1 MDDFLLE
8 AVETVLTGAEYKL
21 NLDAFLH
28 THCFLFMGEEVGGE
42 GASSFHHGHHECYEE
57 FERLRETIV
66 SSAISELG
74 CTQEAFVAACE
85 GALKG
90 SNRAKSAATRKLLD
104 MLLYVDDFRVRAYKL
119 SASHWYW
126 PN

>member
-8 AVETVLTGAEYKL
+8 AVETVLMGAEYKL
-21 NLDAFLH
+21 NLDAFLD
-28 THCFLFMGEEVGGE
+28 THCFLFVGEGGE
-42 GASSFHHGHHECYEE
+42 DAGGYHHGHHECYQE
-57 FERLRETIV
+57 FERLREEIV

-90 SNRAKSAATRKLLD
+90 SNRAKSDST
-104 MLLYVDDFRVRAYKL
+104 
-119 SASHWYW
+119 
-126 PN
+126 P